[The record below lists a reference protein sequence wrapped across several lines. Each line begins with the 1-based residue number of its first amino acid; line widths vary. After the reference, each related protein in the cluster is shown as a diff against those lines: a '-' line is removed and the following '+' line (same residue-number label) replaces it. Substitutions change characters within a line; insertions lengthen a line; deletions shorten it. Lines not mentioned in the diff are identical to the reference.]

1 MNGRADGLAV
11 VTGASSGLGIHFA
24 RALAAQ
30 GRELMLIARRQ
41 PEMLALAEELS
52 GQHGITVS
60 VRAADLSDRE
70 TLAAVGRELA
80 DRPVDLLINN
90 AGFGIRGRFDLAD
103 ASAIHGMVA
112 VNMAALTLLSR
123 AVLPGMAERRT
134 GGVLNVASTAAFVP
148 GPMMAVYYASKAYVL
163 SLSDALW
170 DEYRRFGV
178 TVTALCP
185 GPTRTEFADRA
196 GMGRSPLFA
205 DKRLAAPETV
215 VDCGL
220 RALANG
226 RRRAVPGWRYAL
238 FTRMA
243 PWLPR
248 SAVLPM
254 VRRMNGG
261 AGAM

>member
-1 MNGRADGLAV
+1 MNDRANGLGV
-11 VTGASSGLGIHFA
+11 VTGASSGLGVHFA

-30 GRELMLIARRQ
+30 GRELLLIARRQ

-52 GQHGITVS
+52 GRHGITVS
-60 VRAADLSDRE
+60 VRAADLGDHD
-70 TLAAVGRELA
+70 TLTTVSRELA
-80 DRPVDLLINN
+80 DRPVDILINN
-90 AGFGIRGRFDLAD
+90 AGFGVRGRFDLAD
-103 ASAIHGMVA
+103 AAAIHGMVA
-112 VNMAALTLLSR
+112 VNMTALTLLSR
-123 AVLPGMAERRT
+123 AVLPGMAERRA

-148 GPMMAVYYASKAYVL
+148 GPMMAVYYATKAYVL

-205 DKRLAAPETV
+205 ERRLAAAEPV

-220 RALANG
+220 RALARG
-226 RRRAVPGWRYAL
+226 KRRAVPGLRYAV
-238 FTRMA
+238 FTRIA

-261 AGAM
+261 SGRS